1 MAAFVIIVLLLA
13 LLGVLGAVVEGL
25 LWLALAALILLL
37 SGVALGWW
45 KLRDWRTR

>member
-13 LLGVLGAVVEGL
+13 LLGVLGAIVEGL
-25 LWLALAALILLL
+25 LWLALAALILLIV
-37 SGVALGWW
+37 GVALGWW